1 LLRCACYGYL
11 REMVRL
17 FLGNRPG
24 VLLLLPFIIATYA
37 LLNLKTGYYGQE
49 DTTNLGVWGETVI
62 VYPVFLSISAAVLV
76 FINAVGINWIYNSNE
91 FLERNSYMPAL
102 LYVVL
107 MSFYH
112 SFYSIDGLLITHT
125 LMIFMMHQLFHLNQH
140 EDGRRNVFNGMF
152 FAGAAATFHPPL
164 IAMFPILCFMIWVIR
179 PFILREFMLAILG
192 FCIPLIYGGIFMW
205 MSGHGIEL
213 KLLEQITDYTNKQTD
228 FLVTAVLFTL
238 LFLLSL
244 LSLRSRMQKSTMRLR
259 KLSVILRWYIFMALI
274 LGSIDFFL
282 FRQIE
287 RFSFVMI
294 PLAVFLP
301 FAFINKT
308 FGYVGNLLFYITLTY
323 SVAKF
328 FL

>member
-1 LLRCACYGYL
+1 MHCATYGYL
-11 REMVRL
+11 RVMVRL

-24 VLLLLPFIIATYA
+24 VLFLLPFIIAVYA

-49 DTTNLGVWGETVI
+49 DTTNLGVWGETVVTFPI
-62 VYPVFLSISAAVLV
+62 LLAFSAAVLV
-76 FINAVGINWIYNSNE
+76 FINAVAINWIYNSNE
-91 FLERNSYMPAL
+91 FLERNSYMPSL

-125 LMIFMMHQLFHLNQH
+125 FMIFMMFQIFHLNQH
-140 EDGRRNVFNGMF
+140 EDGRRNVFNAMF
-152 FAGAAATFHPPL
+152 FAGVAATFHPPMVG
-164 IAMFPILCFMIWVIR
+164 MFPILCFMIWVIR
-179 PFILREFMLAILG
+179 PFLLRELMLAILG
-192 FCIPLIYGGIFMW
+192 FSAPLIYGGVFMW
-205 MSGHGIEL
+205 VSGHGIEL
-213 KLLEQITDYTNKQTD
+213 KLLDQITDYTNKQTD